1 MLLLRFGLHTLLNK
15 AVDDD
20 ADDSRHDNICLFFLG
35 GGGETFPPLS
45 RLDSILQDFLF
56 KKHEQGIVIR

>member
-1 MLLLRFGLHTLLNK
+1 MMLMILDMTTY
-15 AVDDD
+15 V
-20 ADDSRHDNICLFFLG
+20 CFFW
-35 GGGETFPPLS
+35 GGETFPPLS

>member
-15 AVDDD
+15 AVDD
-20 ADDSRHDNICLFFLG
+20 ADEHMFVFFW
-35 GGGETFPPLS
+35 GGETFPPLS